1 MKETTKKRKKAIRG
15 IEEACGR
22 QEIIEQMYG
31 IYAKG
36 KEGFDVYMKE
46 MGRMMAE
53 TIMYIEREEKA
64 GPDYQPFSPDIQKW
78 ASQPGSVYIG
88 DQKITLQH
96 PRLRGPEGEIAIK
109 SYEKLKERERFS
121 EELLNKIL
129 RGISCRKYAETVVDV
144 AGAFGVSAGSVSRHI
159 VEATAKQLREFKE
172 RSLSEYEPFAIF
184 LDTIHRGGE
193 AFIIGLGID
202 TEGIKKVL
210 GFWQG
215 ATENH
220 EICEE
225 LFGDMERRGL
235 KMSRHIICITD
246 GGKGI
251 IKALR
256 KRFGKKLI
264 HQRCTI
270 HKDKNIQRHLAK
282 KYRKKAH
289 RLFRTALEQN
299 SYEDARQMLLDMEKW
314 LRSINESAADS
325 LMEAIEEILTVHKL
339 KVPGLLRK
347 TLHST
352 NPIESMFSIVRDAEG
367 NIKRYRNSKMMQR
380 WLASVLLY
388 SEKRFRRIKGY
399 ASIPE
404 VIKNIETQQN
414 KELIDRKA
422 A

>member
-1 MKETTKKRKKAIRG
+1 
-15 IEEACGR
+15 
-22 QEIIEQMYG
+22 
-31 IYAKG
+31 
-36 KEGFDVYMKE
+36 
-46 MGRMMAE
+46 MMAE

-64 GPDYQPFSPDIQKW
+64 GPDYQPLSSDVYKW

-88 DQKITLQH
+88 DQKITVQH
-96 PRLRGPEGEIAIK
+96 PRLRGPEGEIVLR
-109 SYEKLKERERFS
+109 SYEKLKEREMFS
-121 EELLNKIL
+121 QELLNKVL

-225 LFGDMERRGL
+225 LFGDMEMRGL

-299 SYEDARQMLLDMEKW
+299 SYDDAHQMLLDMEKW

-367 NIKRYRNSKMMQR
+367 NIKRYRNSRMMQR